1 MISVNSDSLSL
12 LVRRNLDTSTRNIN
26 TALERMATGYKINR
40 AKDDPAN
47 INISEHLKAQ
57 INSSRVLYKRYSKTI
72 SMLCANRQ

>member
-40 AKDDPAN
+40 AKDDAAN
-47 INISEHLKAQ
+47 INIAEHLKTQ
-57 INSSRVLYKRYSKTI
+57 INSARVLKKDVTFKN
-72 SMLCANRQ
+72 ANFFIF

>member
-40 AKDDPAN
+40 AKDDAAN
-47 INISEHLKAQ
+47 INISEHLKTQ
-57 INSSRVLYKRYSKTI
+57 INSARVLKKGS
-72 SMLCANRQ
+72 S